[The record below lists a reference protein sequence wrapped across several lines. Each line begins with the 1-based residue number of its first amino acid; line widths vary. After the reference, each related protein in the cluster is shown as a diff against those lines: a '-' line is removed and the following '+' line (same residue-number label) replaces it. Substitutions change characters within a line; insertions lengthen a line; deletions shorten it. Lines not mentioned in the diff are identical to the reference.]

1 MNLYLILI
9 KGRIGRELYN
19 NTYIHM
25 YITLCIC
32 TNGDTVRSN
41 TDTEP
46 EARVVLIQWRGE
58 RVHEDPL
65 SRFRVFAIPKCT
77 TAIIAYACMKRNTA

>member
-1 MNLYLILI
+1 MNVYLIL
-9 KGRIGRELYN
+9 KGEQEESFITTH
-19 NTYIHM
+19 TYIM

-77 TAIIAYACMKRNTA
+77 TAIIAYA